1 MQTKTKAIV
10 LSKIR
15 FKDNDLI
22 VKCYTS
28 NHGIVSYLLKGV
40 LKSKK
45 SNKKIAYFQPLS
57 LLDLETDHKDNRSLQ
72 YIKDLKT
79 SFLYSSLHTNIVKSA
94 IAMFLAEILSQALKE
109 EEQNLPLFNYLET
122 SFKWLDTN
130 SQISNAHL
138 LFLLEL
144 TKYLGFYPDDSEIDA
159 DFFNLLEG
167 QFQHINNSKY
177 CISGENLTL
186 LKQMLGTNFDALN
199 EIKMSSKQ
207 RQQFLKM
214 LLQYFDLH
222 LTNFNQP
229 KSLQILNDVF
239 N

>member
-1 MQTKTKAIV
+1 M
-10 LSKIR
+10 L
-15 FKDNDLI
+15 
-22 VKCYTS
+22 
-28 NHGIVSYLLKGV
+28 
-40 LKSKK
+40 
-45 SNKKIAYFQPLS
+45 
-57 LLDLETDHKDNRSLQ
+57 
-72 YIKDLKT
+72 
-79 SFLYSSLHTNIVKSA
+79 
-94 IAMFLAEILSQALKE
+94 
-109 EEQNLPLFNYLET
+109 
-122 SFKWLDTN
+122 
-130 SQISNAHL
+130 HL

-186 LKQMLGTNFDALN
+186 LKQVLGTNFDELY
-199 EIKMSSKQ
+199 ELKMNSKQ

>member
-22 VKCYTS
+22 IKCYTS

-45 SNKKIAYFQPLS
+45 NNKKTAYFQPLS
-57 LLDLETDHKDNRSLQ
+57 LLELETDYKDNRSLQ
-72 YIKDLKT
+72 FIKDLKT
-79 SFLYSSLHTNIVKSA
+79 SFLYGSFHSNIVKSA

-109 EEQNLPLFNYLET
+109 EEQNLPLYDYLEA
-122 SFKWLDTN
+122 SFIWLDTN
-130 SQISNAHL
+130 SEISNAHL

-144 TKYLGFYPDDSEIDA
+144 TKYLGFYPDNSNTDA
-159 DFFNLLEG
+159 GFFNLLEG
-167 QFQHINNSKY
+167 QFQYINNSKY
-177 CISGENLTL
+177 CIYGEDLTL
-186 LKQMLGTNFDALN
+186 LKQFLGTNFDALN
-199 EIKMSSKQ
+199 EIKINSKQ

>member
-28 NHGIVSYLLKGV
+28 NQGIVSYLLNGV

-79 SFLYSSLHTNIVKSA
+79 NFLYSSLHTNIVKSA

-109 EEQNLPLFNYLET
+109 EEQNLSLFNYLET

-186 LKQMLGTNFDALN
+186 LKQVLGTNFDELY
-199 EIKMSSKQ
+199 ELKMNSKQ

>member
-1 MQTKTKAIV
+1 
-10 LSKIR
+10 
-15 FKDNDLI
+15 
-22 VKCYTS
+22 
-28 NHGIVSYLLKGV
+28 
-40 LKSKK
+40 
-45 SNKKIAYFQPLS
+45 
-57 LLDLETDHKDNRSLQ
+57 LQ

>member
-57 LLDLETDHKDNRSLQ
+57 LLELETDHKDNRSLQ

-79 SFLYSSLHTNIVKSA
+79 NFLYSSLHTNIVKSA

-144 TKYLGFYPDDSEIDA
+144 TKYLGFYPDDSETNA

-167 QFQHINNSKY
+167 QFQHTKYSKY

-186 LKQMLGTNFDALN
+186 LKQLLGTNFDALN
-199 EIKMSSKQ
+199 EIKINSKQ